1 MKTISDI
8 LKDER
13 EKQGLSI
20 EDVVNAIKIKK
31 SFIAAIE
38 RGKFQELPSDTY
50 AMGFV
55 KNYAQFLGISED
67 RAAALL
73 RREYEAKRI
82 EVLPKFRKT
91 ARPGRKLMLRSP
103 RGYLI
108 FAVVVI
114 VFTYII
120 YQFSFLFFG
129 PKLLVA
135 FPKPG
140 QVIYSNSVHVEGTTD
155 PYATVSVNGEDV
167 YVDIAG
173 NFRKTVYIYAGDN
186 KVDVVAKNR
195 YGKETKKEIIVKVQ

>member
-1 MKTISDI
+1 MRNISDV

-13 EKQGLSI
+13 EKQDLSI
-20 EDVVNAIKIKK
+20 DDVVAATKIKR
-31 SFIAAIE
+31 SFIVAIE
-38 RGKFQELPSDTY
+38 KGKFQELPSDTY

-55 KNYAQFLGISED
+55 KNYAVFLGISED

-91 ARPGRKLMLRSP
+91 SRAGRKIILRSP

-108 FAVVVI
+108 FAVVLI

-129 PKLLVA
+129 PKLSVTS
-135 FPKPG
+135 PKPG
-140 QVIYSNSVHVEGTTD
+140 QIIQANSVHVSGTTD
-155 PYATVSVNGEDV
+155 PYATVSVNGEEV
-167 YVDIAG
+167 YVDISG
-173 NFRKTVYIYAGDN
+173 SFKKTVYIYTGNN

-195 YGKETKKEIIVKVQ
+195 YGKETKKEIIVKVE